1 MMQIRARINR
11 IKGYKNLDL
20 IKQELFALLSTII
33 LDRKFFSPNLALRPF
48 LQMYS
53 IELGYNF
60 DKDYLFGSR
69 YDVLAKVIKG
79 IENLDEDRFDKLI
92 EKLVIFCE
100 VVDPIVE
107 KSDSAKTYSKDL
119 EDMLRKFER

>member
-1 MMQIRARINR
+1 MQIRSRINR

-20 IKQELFALLSTII
+20 IKQELFALVSTII
-33 LDRKFFSPNLALRPF
+33 LDRNFFTPNLALRPF

-53 IELGYNF
+53 TELGYLF

-79 IENLDEDRFDKLI
+79 IENLDEDRYNDLMDKL
-92 EKLVIFCE
+92 VVFCDA
-100 VVDPIVE
+100 VDPIQE

-119 EDMLRKFER
+119 DDMLRKFER